1 MPLGTFY
8 LAYKSFYITLIISLI
23 LGRSEGGTE
32 MKIIIKVKGG
42 PGSGNY
48 GHAGI
53 PGSVGGSAPTS
64 SVTLSRST
72 PNLKAGTYSSLGG
85 FDTKPQA
92 QRFIEKFTGKPY
104 KIVTI
109 EGNYIVSKTDDG
121 KYHAL
126 ILKPVPASTPKPVPA
141 STPKPVP
148 ASTPKPVSIAKSG
161 DSARDALQSIG
172 SYEDFSKSKDKAAWV
187 ENAGNTIAKSV
198 GLSTRT
204 RILEDPDFTQLM
216 AKESGAVLRKI
227 GASPTQVRA
236 VYNGGEDV
244 MRFRRSSVENIR
256 TSNDFRLFMM
266 TVFHEMGHAYDQKVL
281 GRKPE
286 SYAKGY
292 DGSNAEEFADLFSSR
307 VSIAHSAATTGN
319 VDRIL
324 RNGITTFDEYI
335 RRTSL

>member
-109 EGNYIVSKTDDG
+109 EGHYIVSKTDDG

-126 ILKPVPASTPKPVPA
+126 ILKPVPASTPKPVPI
-141 STPKPVP
+141 T
-148 ASTPKPVSIAKSG
+148 KSG

>member
-126 ILKPVPASTPKPVPA
+126 IL
-141 STPKPVP
+141 KPVP

>member
-1 MPLGTFY
+1 
-8 LAYKSFYITLIISLI
+8 
-23 LGRSEGGTE
+23 
-32 MKIIIKVKGG
+32 MKIIVKVKGG
-42 PGSGNY
+42 PHSGNF

-109 EGNYIVSKTDDG
+109 EGHYIVSKTDDG

-126 ILKPVPASTPKPVPA
+126 ILKPVPASTPKPVPI
-141 STPKPVP
+141 T
-148 ASTPKPVSIAKSG
+148 KSG

-244 MRFRRSSVENIR
+244 MRFRRSSVENIH